1 MSLERGLFI
10 YRSCPEEGGLVMTLT
25 PQVQKLLLYARGI
38 TMKTGEA
45 CRKQNLI
52 LVISV
57 VLLFLLLRFDER
69 FA

>member
-1 MSLERGLFI
+1 
-10 YRSCPEEGGLVMTLT
+10 MTLT